1 MRKIDLNTAAD
12 LISSIKAISDFGDLA
27 YTEFNNP
34 RMGKLQYRSH
44 YNADGSEKKR
54 YKTKEDANRA
64 VVNYRKKLNDNQRPY
79 QCPICHN
86 YHTGHD
92 HESISKYT
100 KFHFICTLFSGVI
113 FLCASVSG
121 LDRICRTL

>member
-27 YTEFNNP
+27 YTVCNNP
-34 RMGKLQYRSH
+34 RMGKPQYRSH

-64 VVNYRKKLNDNQRPY
+64 VVNYRKTRNDNQRPY
-79 QCPICHN
+79 QCPICQN
-86 YHTGHD
+86 YHTGHNHD
-92 HESISKYT
+92 STSKYT
-100 KFHFICTLFSGVI
+100 KFHNICKLISGSI
-113 FLCASVSG
+113 FLYASISQ
-121 LDRICRTL
+121 LMKS

>member
-12 LISSIKAISDFGDLA
+12 LISSIKAISDFGDLV

-34 RMGKLQYRSH
+34 RMGKPQYRSH
-44 YNADGSEKKR
+44 HNADGSEKKK

-64 VVNYRKKLNDNQRPY
+64 VVNYRKTLNDNQRPY
-79 QCPICHN
+79 QCPICHC

-92 HESISKYT
+92 HEAMSKYT
-100 KFHFICTLFSGVI
+100 MFHFICTLISGGI
-113 FLCASVSG
+113 FLYASVSE
-121 LDRICRTL
+121 LMKS